1 MVLGPRH
8 SKKRVSLWRIDHF
21 LTQPVSDFGGLDLQ
35 ALECLLPSAWSN
47 QMIYI
52 IDAPSAKPWVCDH
65 DRSSLPNLFGPT
77 SAIPKFPEHFRINPW
92 RKAPSNLRPK
102 NSISSCLKP
111 MCSSSLGKLVAPS
124 PPTMTYRSP
133 ETAPCLC
140 KSGIFTK
147 VASPNSNL
155 ALEYP
160 HVYFCFPTKNLF
172 CLPNWLLGFLT
183 RW

>member
-1 MVLGPRH
+1 
-8 SKKRVSLWRIDHF
+8 
-21 LTQPVSDFGGLDLQ
+21 
-35 ALECLLPSAWSN
+35 
-47 QMIYI
+47 MIYI

-77 SAIPKFPEHFRINPW
+77 SAIPKFPEHVRINPW

-140 KSGIFTK
+140 KSTIFTK

-155 ALEYP
+155 ALESP
-160 HVYFCFPTKNLF
+160 HFYFCFF
-172 CLPNWLLGFLT
+172 LPRIYFVCQIGFLVSLLDDKVANPIKKNKQKQPT
-183 RW
+183 YHQWIGLRENLQETMVFTIKYRVFL